1 MVWVCAAR
9 SCVVAASRLAGD
21 VCVFASAA
29 ASVDLGEADPR
40 LVVVDSEKVP
50 TLSISAVACAD
61 RGIDDA
67 RLGFDGY
74 RASFRIRRIMRV
86 VYKAS

>member
-1 MVWVCAAR
+1 MSAC
-9 SCVVAASRLAGD
+9 SRLRQRRWI
-21 VCVFASAA
+21 SA
-29 ASVDLGEADPR
+29 R
-40 LVVVDSEKVP
+40 RIVVVDSEKVP
-50 TLSISAVACAD
+50 TLSISAVGCPD

-67 RLGFDGY
+67 RLSFDGY